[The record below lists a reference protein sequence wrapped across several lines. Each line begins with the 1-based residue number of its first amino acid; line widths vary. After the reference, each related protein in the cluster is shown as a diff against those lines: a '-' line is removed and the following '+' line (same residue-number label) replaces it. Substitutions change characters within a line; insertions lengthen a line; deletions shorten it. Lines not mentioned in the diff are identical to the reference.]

1 MSTLFNLLSLRK
13 KYTYLHPCHPEQ
25 SAKRGV
31 EGPAF
36 FAGCRI
42 ALKKPIALLLGLT
55 AIVAM
60 FSLAPHAR
68 AQLAQPWKQIPV
80 PPLHPFHPQQPK
92 RIKLPNGIV
101 ILLQEDHELPFIN
114 GFIEM
119 RGGARDED
127 ADKAGMVSLYAD
139 TWRTS
144 GTATHD
150 GDQLDDL
157 LEARAA
163 KVEAGADIDSTSL
176 SWSCLTKDED
186 FVFNIAVDLLEHP
199 VFRED
204 KLQLAKQQAA
214 ASIVRRNDN
223 AEGIA
228 AREATKLVYG
238 ANSPYA
244 RQPEIATIK
253 AVTLDDLKKWHDR
266 TVVGSNIIIGVSG
279 DFSSE
284 AMEKAL
290 RDAFSSLPSGEAVP
304 PLKQGITGPKPGVY
318 YVDKS
323 DVNQSNIYIVGLGTE
338 RSNPDFYALSV
349 MNEIFSGGFGSRLFQ
364 DVRTKRGLAY
374 AVGGGYGAAYDHPGM
389 FRVVAGTKSPT
400 TIQATEAMLEE
411 IRDLKTK
418 PFTEDE
424 LRRAKDEV
432 LNSFIFNYDTKDK
445 VLAEAAKLEFY
456 GYPADF
462 LEKYRD
468 SVEKVTLADL
478 ERVAQKYIDPSKLAV
493 LVVGNEKEF
502 GAPLTALNMGTPHP
516 IDITIPGLP
525 SQGQGQPGNPEGEQ

>member
-1 MSTLFNLLSLRK
+1 MI
-13 KYTYLHPCHPEQ
+13 LHQRGFHSQ
-25 SAKRGV
+25 NQRSKRPFK
-31 EGPAF
+31 EAF
-36 FAGCRI
+36 
-42 ALKKPIALLLGLT
+42 LLLLGLT
-55 AIVAM
+55 VLVAL
-60 FSLAPHAR
+60 FSFTQAAFS
-68 AQLAQPWKQIPV
+68 QQTQPWKQVPI

-101 ILLQEDHELPFIN
+101 ILLQEDHELPFVN

-119 RGGARDED
+119 RGGSRDED
-127 ADKAGMVSLYAD
+127 PGKAGLVSLYAD

-144 GTATHD
+144 GTATHN

-163 KVEAGADIDSTSL
+163 KVESGGDTDSTSL

-186 FVFNIAVDLLEHP
+186 FVFNIVTDLLEHP

-204 KLQLAKQQAA
+204 KLQLARQQAA
-214 ASIVRRNDN
+214 AAIVRRNDD

-244 RQPEIATIK
+244 RQPELATIK

-266 TVVGSNIIIGVSG
+266 TVVGNNIIIGVSG
-279 DFSSE
+279 DFNSG
-284 AMEKAL
+284 AMEKTL
-290 RDAFSSLPSGEAVP
+290 RDAFSSLPGGEAVP
-304 PLKQGITGPKPGVY
+304 PLKEDFSGPKPGVY
-318 YVDKS
+318 YVDKN

-400 TIQATEAMLEE
+400 TIQAAEAMLEE

-432 LNSFIFNYDTKDK
+432 LNSFIFNYDTKEK

-468 SVEKVTLADL
+468 SVEKVTVADV
-478 ERVAQKYIDPSKLAV
+478 EHVAQKYIDPAKLAV
-493 LVVGNEKEF
+493 LVVGNQKEF
-502 GAPLTALNMGTPHP
+502 GAPLTSLNMGTPQP

-525 SQGQGQPGNPEGEQ
+525 PQGQGGPGNPEGEQ